1 MSDPTPNR
9 FLDGSL
15 PAIYA
20 RTALPIIFV
29 MGMNGLLTVADALF
43 LGIYVG
49 PQALAAVTLMF
60 PVYMAIVALASLVG
74 SGMSSL
80 LARHLGAGRME
91 QARATLAGAHGLA
104 LALGSGL
111 IVIFS
116 LIGGAVAARAAGGA
130 GDLAAMGLTYLR
142 LMVAFSPVMFVLSVQ
157 SDALRNEGQ
166 AGTMAAMSLLVSLA
180 NIALNYLLIVRLE
193 MGVAGSA
200 LGTGVA
206 QCAALLA
213 ILALRLSGRTTLP
226 AGAMLRGGLLRGWRP
241 ILALGAPQSLNFLG
255 LALGSA
261 ALMAGLQI
269 AAPPDYSTLV
279 SAYGIVTRV
288 MSFVFLPVLGL
299 SFAMQSITG
308 NNFGAGLRQRT
319 NGSIRIALGA
329 ALVYCGGVQLILAL
343 AAPGIAR
350 AFVDDPE
357 VIGAVARILPT
368 ITALFWLAGPLMLI
382 ASHFQALGDAARATV
397 LGLSKPYLFA
407 IPLTLVLALSVG
419 EAGIWFAG
427 PIAELCLLGLTIV
440 VLSRAARRKAL
451 RWGLFSVGA
460 ENGVEGTA

>member
-1 MSDPTPNR
+1 MSDPARNR
-9 FLDGSL
+9 FLEGSL

-20 RTALPIIFV
+20 KTALPIIFV
-29 MGMNGLLTVADALF
+29 MAMNGLLTVADAVF
-43 LGIYVG
+43 LGVYVG

-60 PVYMAIVALASLVG
+60 PLYMCLVALATLVG

-104 LALGSGL
+104 LALGAGL
-111 IVIFS
+111 ILIFS
-116 LIGGAVAARAAGGA
+116 LIGSGIASRAAGGA
-130 GDLAAMGLTYLR
+130 GELAAMGLTYLR
-142 LMVAFSPVMFVLSVQ
+142 IMVAFSPAMFLLSVQ

-166 AGTMAAMSLLVSLA
+166 AGVMAAMSLLVSLA
-180 NIALNYLLIVRLE
+180 NIALNYLLIARLE

-200 LGTGVA
+200 LGTGIA
-206 QCAALLA
+206 QCLALAA
-213 ILALRLSGRTTLP
+213 ILALRLSGRTPLP
-226 AGAMLRGGLLRGWRP
+226 AGAMLRGGLLSGWRE

-255 LALGSA
+255 LALTSA

-269 AAPPDYSTLV
+269 AAPPEYPTLV

-308 NNFGAGLRQRT
+308 NNFGAGQWLRT
-319 NGSIRIALGA
+319 DGSIRIALGA
-329 ALVYCGGVQLILAL
+329 ALVYCGGMQLAL
-343 AAPGIAR
+343 WLGAPGIGR
-350 AFVDDPE
+350 AFVDDPQ
-357 VIGAVARILPT
+357 VLATVARILPT

-382 ASHFQALGDAARATV
+382 ASHFQALGDAPRAAV

-407 IPLTLVLALSVG
+407 IPLTFVLALSVG

-427 PIAELCLLGLTIV
+427 PMAELCLLGLT
-440 VLSRAARRKAL
+440 VLVLARTARARRL
-451 RWGLFSVGA
+451 RWGLFTAGA
-460 ENGVEGTA
+460 EGGS

>member
-1 MSDPTPNR
+1 MSDPARNS
-9 FLDGSL
+9 FLEGSL

-29 MGMNGLLTVADALF
+29 MGMNGLLTVADAVF
-43 LGIYVG
+43 LGLYVG

-60 PVYMAIVALASLVG
+60 PLYMVIVALATLVG

-80 LARHLGAGRME
+80 LARHLGAGRMGA
-91 QARATLAGAHGLA
+91 ARATLAGAHGLA
-104 LALGSGL
+104 LALGAGL
-111 IVIFS
+111 IALFA
-116 LIGGAVAARAAGGA
+116 LIGGLVATRAAGGS
-130 GDLAAMGLTYLR
+130 GELAMMGLTYLR
-142 LMVAFSPVMFVLSVQ
+142 ILVAFSPVMFVLSVQ

-166 AGTMAAMSLLVSLA
+166 AGMMAAMSLLVSLA

-200 LGTGVA
+200 LGTGLA
-206 QCAALLA
+206 QCLALAA

-261 ALMAGLQI
+261 TLMAGLQI

-288 MSFVFLPVLGL
+288 MTFVFLPVLGL
-299 SFAMQSITG
+299 SFAMQTITG
-308 NNFGAGLRQRT
+308 NNFGARLWQRT
-319 NGSIRIALGA
+319 DGSVRIALGA
-329 ALVYCGGVQLILAL
+329 ALLYCGGVQLAL
-343 AAPGIAR
+343 TLGAPVIGR
-350 AFVDDPE
+350 VFVDDPA
-357 VIGAVARILPT
+357 VVRSVARILPV
-368 ITALFWLAGPLMLI
+368 IVALFWLAGPLMLI
-382 ASHFQALGDAARATV
+382 ASHFQAQGDAVRAAM

-407 IPLTLVLALSVG
+407 IPLTLLLALSVG

-427 PIAELCLLGLTIV
+427 PMAELCLLGLTAV
-440 VLSRAARRKAL
+440 VLTRIARRRGL
-451 RWGLFSVGA
+451 RWGLFTAQA
-460 ENGVEGTA
+460 ECGR